1 MDQHFLTAK
10 PEENIPL
17 TLALIGIWY
26 NNFHKTES
34 LAILPYDQYM
44 HRFAA
49 YFQQGDME
57 SNGKYVS
64 VDGERVNVQTGPIIW
79 GEPGSKLFVV
89 VHPIV
94 FLPSYSTILVH
105 FNQLLLFFYLYI
117 ANGQHAF
124 YQLIHQG
131 TKIIP
136 CDFLAPIE
144 THNNVASDLGAPVDH
159 HPILLSNYFAQTEAL
174 AFGKSA
180 DVVRAELRAE
190 EMSPSDIEA
199 LVPHKVFEGNR
210 PSTSFLFQKL
220 TPRML
225 GILISM
231 YEMKIFTQGAIW
243 KINSFDQWGVELGK
257 ALAKKIL
264 PELEGNGEIT
274 SHDSSTNGLINY
286 YKANKK

>member
-1 MDQHFLTAK
+1 MYKLDLSFGVNL
-10 PEENIPL
+10 
-17 TLALIGIWY
+17 G
-26 NNFHKTES
+26 
-34 LAILPYDQYM
+34 
-44 HRFAA
+44 
-49 YFQQGDME
+49 
-57 SNGKYVS
+57 VS
-64 VDGERVNVQTGPIIW
+64 
-79 GEPGSKLFVV
+79 
-89 VHPIV
+89 
-94 FLPSYSTILVH
+94 
-105 FNQLLLFFYLYI
+105 LLLLLEIVCTSNCFPSSFSNPSFCTCVTLLSI

-144 THNNVASDLGAPVDH
+144 THNNVVSDLGAPIDH

-180 DVVRAELRAE
+180 AVVRAELQAE
-190 EMSPSDIEA
+190 NMSPTDIEA

-286 YKANKK
+286 YKAKKK